1 MRTFY
6 VTGALLLVAT
16 ILALGCSDSSTPPT
30 PKSPPQKDMETA
42 LDSIEQW
49 LKAAQPAK
57 AEVVARA
64 LVRERPAFAPGH
76 AALGRVL
83 MVKIGAALAAEM
95 PQEAETV
102 ALEALGQFQT
112 AIELGDSSPEII
124 RSAGIAAEQAGQL
137 DVAISLYK
145 TAAASDEATALY
157 LCLALLRSDRPTEAQ
172 AIIEP
177 LCAQRPEDP
186 FLHATL
192 AECLAAAGKNQA
204 AVVSIQQAVRLA
216 PDEPAFRVRRA
227 AILRKAGQPTL
238 AAETLLALPEQL
250 RATLPATEELA
261 AALTE
266 LNRLDHAAGVWAT
279 YARANPNSIYG
290 IVSTANAY
298 IDSGNFTEAQLWID
312 VLVANE
318 PAHPSLEELREK
330 LNANAARRQGE

>member
-1 MRTFY
+1 MRPFY
-6 VTGALLLVAT
+6 VTSALLLVAT
-16 ILALGCSDSSTPPT
+16 ILALGCSDSSTPPA
-30 PKSPPQKDMETA
+30 PKPAPQKDMEAA

-64 LVRERPAFAPGH
+64 LVQERPGFAPAH
-76 AALGRVL
+76 TALGRVL
-83 MVKIGAALAAEM
+83 MVKIGAALAAEN
-95 PQEAETV
+95 PQQAEII
-102 ALEALGQFQT
+102 ALEALEQFQA
-112 AIELGDSSPEII
+112 AIELGESSPEII

-157 LCLALLRSDRPTEAQ
+157 LCLALLRSDRPVEAQ

-177 LCAQRPEDP
+177 LCAQRPSDP

-204 AVVSIQQAVRLA
+204 AIVSIQQAVRLA
-216 PDEPAFRVRRA
+216 PDEPAFRIRRA
-227 AILRKAGQPTL
+227 AILRKSGQALL

-250 RATLPATEELA
+250 RTTLPATEELT
-261 AALTE
+261 AALSE
-266 LNRLDHAAGVWAT
+266 INRLDQAAEVWAT
-279 YARANPNSIYG
+279 YARANPNSITG
-290 IVSTANAY
+290 IVSTVDAY

-312 VLVANE
+312 VLVTNE
-318 PAHPSLEELREK
+318 PTHPSLAELREK